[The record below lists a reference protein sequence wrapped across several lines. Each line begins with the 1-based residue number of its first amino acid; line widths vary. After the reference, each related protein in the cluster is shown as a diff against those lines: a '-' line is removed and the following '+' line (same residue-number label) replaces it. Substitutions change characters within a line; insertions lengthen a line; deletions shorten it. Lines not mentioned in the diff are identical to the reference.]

1 MSLPKQL
8 IYIIFTACTT
18 AYCPQPLKNKFC
30 IIKYKNINDSN
41 FATFKKKMA
50 IDNRGYKAYN
60 SMILKNKII
69 LNYNSTSF

>member
-1 MSLPKQL
+1 MTVILQHL
-8 IYIIFTACTT
+8 
-18 AYCPQPLKNKFC
+18 
-30 IIKYKNINDSN
+30 
-41 FATFKKKMA
+41 KKMA